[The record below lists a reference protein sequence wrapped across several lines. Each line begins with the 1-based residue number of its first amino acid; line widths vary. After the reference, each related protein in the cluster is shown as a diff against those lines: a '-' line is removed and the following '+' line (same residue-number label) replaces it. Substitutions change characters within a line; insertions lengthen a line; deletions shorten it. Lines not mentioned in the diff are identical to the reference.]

1 MHVCVDVRTGKYAGS
16 MPMRTVSSATA
27 EERKRK
33 KKEEREKKEERR
45 KKKEERRK
53 KKEERRKK
61 KERKQP
67 GGLGPEDIA
76 NSLATEGNAL
86 EHAPQRHQPQGTSRL
101 KHP

>member
-1 MHVCVDVRTGKYAGS
+1 M
-16 MPMRTVSSATA
+16 M
-27 EERKRK
+27 K
-33 KKEEREKKEERR
+33 KKEARR

-61 KERKQP
+61 KEKKKQKKKP
-67 GGLGPEDIA
+67 GGLGPED
-76 NSLATEGNAL
+76 NSDSLAAEGNAL